1 MEKTKNKP
9 LKLIDDTKIEKVKA
23 VPKVG
28 KIKKPLLLSMSGK
41 DKMLFARHL
50 AVMLDAGIPLHE
62 ALGVFAEEGNS
73 ESMRYI
79 VSVAINDLSDGETL
93 NSSIAKFPKLFE
105 PFFINIMRVGE
116 ESGSLAA
123 SLRYLEIQIKKSQD
137 LSSKV
142 RSALMYPAIVFTG
155 AIVVASYLAFV
166 MLPKLLPLFSTLNVD
181 LPVTTKMLLGSS
193 KWLSTNWEWFLGG
206 VIVWII
212 STSLLWRIRA
222 VRYASHR
229 FLLVVPVLGSLMR
242 EVQMTQFSRI
252 LSTLHTSGV
261 HIVDALKITA
271 ESLTNLVF
279 RQRLMEIASLVEK
292 GENIGEQLKASPQL
306 FSRTSA
312 SMVAV
317 GEKTGKLSESLLS
330 CAEFSEREVDIYTK
344 NLSAMIEP
352 FTLMFVGGIVG
363 FVALSIITPIYKLT
377 QGLSR

>member
-1 MEKTKNKP
+1 MAKQKKAITV
-9 LKLIDDTKIEKVKA
+9 LDDTKPEIKV
-23 VPKVG
+23 P
-28 KIKKPLLLSMSGK
+28 KIKKPFALSITPR
-41 DKMLFARHL
+41 DKMLFSRHL

-62 ALGVFAEEGNS
+62 ALGVFAEEGNTP
-73 ESMRYI
+73 SMRYI
-79 VSVAINDLSDGETL
+79 ISIAISDLSDGLTL

-155 AIVVASYLAFV
+155 AIVVASYLAFI

-181 LPVTTKMLLGSS
+181 LPITTKMLLASS
-193 KWLSTNWEWFLGG
+193 KWLSQNWMWFVGMAIAFIFSL
-206 VIVWII
+206 
-212 STSLLWRIRA
+212 TLLWRIKA
-222 VRYASHR
+222 VRYAIHR
-229 FLLVVPVLGSLMR
+229 FILVIPVLGSLMR
-242 EVQMTQFSRI
+242 EVQMTQFARI
-252 LSTLHTSGV
+252 LGTLHTSGV

-271 ESLTNLVF
+271 QSLTNLVYS
-279 RQRLMEIASLVEK
+279 RHLTAIAGLVEK
-292 GENIGEQLKASPQL
+292 GETIGEQLKHYPQL
-306 FSRTSA
+306 FSRTSS
-312 SMVAV
+312 SMVEI
-317 GEKTGKLSESLLS
+317 GERTGKLSESLMS
-330 CAEFSEREVDIYTK
+330 CAEFSEREVDLYTK